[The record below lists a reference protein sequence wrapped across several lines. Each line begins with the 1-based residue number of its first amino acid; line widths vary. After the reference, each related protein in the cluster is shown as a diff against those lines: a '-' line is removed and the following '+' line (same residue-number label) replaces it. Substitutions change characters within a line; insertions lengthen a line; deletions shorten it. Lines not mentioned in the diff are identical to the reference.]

1 MNYSLDEQQW
11 KNDWSNLVCLAA
23 TAGNSLEQAHVFA
36 LAHILR
42 RPIIIYAVKFVK
54 GLRGESIDL
63 ARFEG
68 IGHWCFLLYFV
79 ATTIPLLLKQM
90 YYFIWKCLLSYRDF
104 FFFKHFGLK
113 FNCFVQTKKLYR
125 VCFYTFLF
133 FCFCCFWVSNNHN
146 GLEPVFF
153 CQNFWTNYPLKV
165 ILRKNKFILYILEL
179 IAQTNILPLILLFL
193 KITDTDFLLYLIWWY
208 LPIWYL
214 IFTSKSSKFFQVIFL
229 K

>member
-68 IGHWCFLLYFV
+68 IDIVAIVILIICYFLL
-79 ATTIPLLLKQM
+79 I
-90 YYFIWKCLLSYRDF
+90 F
-104 FFFKHFGLK
+104 F
-113 FNCFVQTKKLYR
+113 
-125 VCFYTFLF
+125 
-133 FCFCCFWVSNNHN
+133 
-146 GLEPVFF
+146 
-153 CQNFWTNYPLKV
+153 
-165 ILRKNKFILYILEL
+165 
-179 IAQTNILPLILLFL
+179 
-193 KITDTDFLLYLIWWY
+193 
-208 LPIWYL
+208 
-214 IFTSKSSKFFQVIFL
+214 
-229 K
+229 